1 MDDEPDEDLKS
12 CLALSAALSKIIKHT
27 VNNEFREQC
36 FKELKTDNSLGAQ
49 TTLAANLSSIVSHV
63 GQFTQEQ
70 RKSRKNKNRKNSKD
84 DTTQ

>member
-12 CLALSAALSKIIKHT
+12 CLALSVALSKIIKHT
-27 VNNEFREQC
+27 VNNEFRDQC

-49 TTLAANLSSIVSHV
+49 TALAANLSLIVSHV
-63 GQFTQEQ
+63 DQFAQEQ
-70 RKSRKNKNRKNSKD
+70 RKYKRRKKSRD